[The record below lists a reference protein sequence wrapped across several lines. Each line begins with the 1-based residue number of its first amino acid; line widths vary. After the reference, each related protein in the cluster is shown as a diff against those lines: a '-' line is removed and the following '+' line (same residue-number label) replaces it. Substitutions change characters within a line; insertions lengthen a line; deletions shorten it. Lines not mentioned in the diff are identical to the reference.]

1 MTKSIIVIMCFD
13 YEFPELE
20 KDLMKPVK
28 QKKNIET
35 KKMEEKLLTATA

>member
-1 MTKSIIVIMCFD
+1 MCFD

-20 KDLMKPVK
+20 RDLMKPVK

-35 KKMEEKLLTATA
+35 KKIEEKLLTATA